1 MNITVLGAGAWGTAL
16 AIHFAKQHHQVRLW
30 ARDTEH
36 VLQMK
41 QSRSNVRYLDGFA
54 FPPQLTLETDLQ
66 AAISATELVLI
77 ATPVAGLRPTLE
89 KISPHIGADLPIMTA
104 CKGFEVSTGKLP
116 HQVVADVLPQQ
127 QHIVLLSGP
136 SFAQELAEQ
145 LPCAVTLAAADST
158 WVEQLCRSLN
168 SPVLR
173 LYASNDLTGVAVGG
187 ALKNVMAIATG
198 LCDGLHY
205 GLNARAALMTRGLA
219 EIARLA
225 QHLGA
230 QEHTLMG
237 LSGLGDLIL
246 TCTGGLSRNRQV
258 GLKLAENKDL
268 DTILAELGHVAEGV
282 YTVSEA
288 QRLAQQYQ
296 VSMPITE
303 TLYALFQGQLS
314 SAQVAQALMMRSPTS
329 ENS

>member
-16 AIHFAKQHHQVRLW
+16 AIHFAKQKHQVCLW

-41 QSRSNVRYLDGFA
+41 QSRCNERYLDGFQ
-54 FPPQLTLETDLQ
+54 FPAELSLETDLQ
-66 AAISATELVLI
+66 AAIDATELILI

-89 KISPHIGADLPIMTA
+89 KLAGNIVNTTPIMTA

-116 HQVVADVLPQQ
+116 HQVAADVLPEQ

-145 LPCAVTLAAADST
+145 LPCAVTLAAENNA
-158 WVEQLCRSLN
+158 WIEQLCRDLN

-173 LYASNDLTGVAVGG
+173 LYASTDLIGVAVGG

-198 LCDGLHY
+198 LCDGLNY
-205 GLNARAALMTRGLA
+205 GMNARAVLMTRGLA
-219 EIARLA
+219 EITRLA

-230 QEHTLMG
+230 HEHTLMG

-258 GLKLAENKDL
+258 GLKLGENKDL
-268 DTILAELGHVAEGV
+268 NTILAELGHVAEGV
-282 YTVSEA
+282 YTVNEA
-288 QRLAQQYQ
+288 QRLSKQLQ
-296 VSMPITE
+296 VKMPITE
-303 TLYALFQGQLS
+303 TLYALFQGQLNS
-314 SAQVAQALMMRSPTS
+314 TQVAQALMMRNPTS
-329 ENS
+329 ESN

>member
-16 AIHFAKQHHQVRLW
+16 AIHFAKQKHQVCLW

-41 QSRSNVRYLDGFA
+41 QSRRNERYLNGFQ
-54 FPPQLTLETDLQ
+54 FPAELSLETDLQ
-66 AAISATELVLI
+66 DAIDDTELILI

-89 KISPHIGADLPIMTA
+89 KLAGNIVNTTPIMTA

-145 LPCAVTLAAADST
+145 LPCAVTLAAENNA
-158 WVEQLCRSLN
+158 WIEQLCRDLN

-173 LYASNDLTGVAVGG
+173 LYASTDLIGVAVGG

-205 GLNARAALMTRGLA
+205 GMNARAALMTRGLA
-219 EIARLA
+219 EITRLA

-230 QEHTLMG
+230 HEHTLMG

-258 GLKLAENKDL
+258 GLKLAESKDL

-282 YTVSEA
+282 YTVNEA
-288 QRLAQQYQ
+288 HRLSQQLQ
-296 VSMPITE
+296 VKMPITE

-314 SAQVAQALMMRSPTS
+314 STQVAQALMMRNPTS
-329 ENS
+329 ESN

>member
-1 MNITVLGAGAWGTAL
+1 M
-16 AIHFAKQHHQVRLW
+16 
-30 ARDTEH
+30 
-36 VLQMK
+36 
-41 QSRSNVRYLDGFA
+41 
-54 FPPQLTLETDLQ
+54 
-66 AAISATELVLI
+66 
-77 ATPVAGLRPTLE
+77 
-89 KISPHIGADLPIMTA
+89 
-104 CKGFEVSTGKLP
+104 
-116 HQVVADVLPQQ
+116 
-127 QHIVLLSGP
+127 
-136 SFAQELAEQ
+136 
-145 LPCAVTLAAADST
+145 
-158 WVEQLCRSLN
+158 
-168 SPVLR
+168 
-173 LYASNDLTGVAVGG
+173 
-187 ALKNVMAIATG
+187 
-198 LCDGLHY
+198 
-205 GLNARAALMTRGLA
+205 
-219 EIARLA
+219 
-225 QHLGA
+225 GA

-314 SAQVAQALMMRSPTS
+314 SAQVAQSLMMRSPTS

>member
-1 MNITVLGAGAWGTAL
+1 MKITVLGAGAWGTAL
-16 AIHFAKQHHQVRLW
+16 AIHFAKQQHQVRLW
-30 ARDTEH
+30 ARDSSH
-36 VLQMK
+36 VVQM
-41 QSRSNVRYLDGFA
+41 QHERCNERYIKGFP
-54 FPPQLTLETDLQ
+54 FPESLSLASDLQ
-66 AAISATELVLI
+66 AAVDASDLVLI
-77 ATPVAGLRPTLE
+77 ATPVAGLRPTLAALAA
-89 KISPHIGADLPIMTA
+89 HINADLPIMTA
-104 CKGFEVSTGKLP
+104 CKGFEVSTGMLP
-116 HQVVADVLPQQ
+116 HQVVAEVLPQQ

-145 LPCAVTLAAADST
+145 LPCAVTLAAANSN
-158 WVEQLCRSLN
+158 WIEQLCRDLN

-173 LYASNDLTGVAVGG
+173 LYASTDLIGVAVGG

-205 GLNARAALMTRGLA
+205 GMNARAALMTRGLA

-225 QHLGA
+225 NHLGA

-258 GLKLAENKDL
+258 GLKLAENKNL

-288 QRLAQQYQ
+288 HRLAEQYQ
-296 VSMPITE
+296 VSMPITA
-303 TLYALFQGQLS
+303 TLYALFQGQLNS
-314 SAQVAQALMMRSPTS
+314 TQVAQSLMMRSPTP

>member
-41 QSRSNVRYLDGFA
+41 QSRSNERYLAGFV

-66 AAISATELVLI
+66 AAISATELLLI

-89 KISPHIGADLPIMTA
+89 KISPHIGADIPVMTA

-127 QHIVLLSGP
+127 QHVILLSGP

-145 LPCAVTLAAADST
+145 LPCAVTLAAADAV
-158 WVEQLCRSLN
+158 WIEQLCRDLN

-173 LYASNDLTGVAVGG
+173 FYVSTDLIGVAVGG

-258 GLKLAENKDL
+258 GLKLSENKDL

-288 QRLAQQYQ
+288 QRLSQ
-296 VSMPITE
+296 
-303 TLYALFQGQLS
+303 
-314 SAQVAQALMMRSPTS
+314 
-329 ENS
+329 

>member
-16 AIHFAKQHHQVRLW
+16 AIHFAKQKHQVCLW

-41 QSRSNVRYLDGFA
+41 QSRCNERYLDGFQ
-54 FPPQLTLETDLQ
+54 FPAELSLETDLQ
-66 AAISATELVLI
+66 AAIDATELILI

-89 KISPHIGADLPIMTA
+89 KLAGNIVNTTPIMTA

-116 HQVVADVLPQQ
+116 HQVAADVLPEQ

-145 LPCAVTLAAADST
+145 LPCAVTLAAENNA
-158 WVEQLCRSLN
+158 WIEQLCRDLN

-173 LYASNDLTGVAVGG
+173 LYASTDLIGVAVGG

-205 GLNARAALMTRGLA
+205 GMNARAALMTRGLA
-219 EIARLA
+219 EITRLA

-230 QEHTLMG
+230 HEHTLMG

-282 YTVSEA
+282 YTVNEA
-288 QRLAQQYQ
+288 QRLSKQLQ
-296 VSMPITE
+296 VKMPITE
-303 TLYALFQGQLS
+303 TLYALFQGQLNS
-314 SAQVAQALMMRSPTS
+314 TQVAQALMMRNPTS
-329 ENS
+329 ESN

>member
-1 MNITVLGAGAWGTAL
+1 MKITVLGAGAWGTAL
-16 AIHFAKQHHQVRLW
+16 AIHFAKQQHQVRLW
-30 ARDTEH
+30 ARDSSH
-36 VLQMK
+36 VVQM
-41 QSRSNVRYLDGFA
+41 QQERCNERYLKGIA
-54 FPPQLTLETDLQ
+54 FPAPLHLETDLQ
-66 AAISATELVLI
+66 AAVSGSELVLI
-77 ATPVAGLRPTLE
+77 ATPVAGLRPTLVAL
-89 KISPHIGADLPIMTA
+89 SAHIDASLPIMTA
-104 CKGFEVSTGKLP
+104 CKGFEVSTGMLP
-116 HQVVADVLPQQ
+116 HQVVAEVLPNQE
-127 QHIVLLSGP
+127 HIVLLSGP

-145 LPCAVTLAAADST
+145 LPCAVTLAAANSD
-158 WVEQLCRSLN
+158 WIEQLCRDLN

-173 LYASNDLTGVAVGG
+173 LYASTDLIGVAVGG

-205 GLNARAALMTRGLA
+205 GMNARAALMTRGLA

-225 QHLGA
+225 NHLGA

-258 GLKLAENKDL
+258 GLKLAENKNL

-288 QRLAQQYQ
+288 QRLAQQYH
-296 VSMPITE
+296 VSMPITA

-314 SAQVAQALMMRSPTS
+314 SVQVAQALMMRAPTP